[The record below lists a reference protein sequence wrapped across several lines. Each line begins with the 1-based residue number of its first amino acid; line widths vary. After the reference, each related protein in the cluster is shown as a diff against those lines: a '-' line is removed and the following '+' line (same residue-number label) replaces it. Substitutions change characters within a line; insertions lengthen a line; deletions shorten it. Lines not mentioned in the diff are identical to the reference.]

1 MSGHGRTFEPALGDE
16 FRRRLL
22 DARAA
27 LLQTA
32 AATDEEIAGLERPG
46 PGDAPDRA
54 ASTSTTSLITRL
66 GGQEKRE
73 LDEISDALR
82 RLGTGRF
89 GACESCHKPI
99 PIVRLRALPA
109 ARFCRSCQ
117 AAQEVVR

>member
-1 MSGHGRTFEPALGDE
+1 MSCHGRGFDPALDSE

-22 DARAA
+22 DARTA

-54 ASTSTTSLITRL
+54 ASAATTSLVTRL

-82 RLGTGRF
+82 RLGAGRF

-99 PIVRLRALPA
+99 PLVRLRALPA

-117 AAQEVVR
+117 AAQEAVR